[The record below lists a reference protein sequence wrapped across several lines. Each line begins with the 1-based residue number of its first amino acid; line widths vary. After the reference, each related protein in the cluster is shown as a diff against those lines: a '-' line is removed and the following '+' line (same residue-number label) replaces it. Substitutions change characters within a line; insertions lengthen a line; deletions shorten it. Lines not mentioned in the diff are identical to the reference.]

1 MFISL
6 NTVKLYFNSTSE
18 HQMNSLHFALLVIDT
33 FNQTGEKKI
42 IK

>member
-1 MFISL
+1 M
-6 NTVKLYFNSTSE
+6 SE